1 MKKFIIFSL
10 LCGWMLTSYSQEIIQ
25 LEETE
30 VNFVPSA
37 EVVFEDMNNG
47 KMIVKESYAKQ
58 FESNAIKFV
67 IDNFNIEKFLE
78 ANKREHFNEI
88 VVRVQSDNGYLKATY
103 DRKGNL
109 ERTQQQF
116 KDILLPRELIEKM
129 YVENPGWVMSTNKY
143 MARSRGTK
151 LIDEKYVIKLE
162 NGKDSK
168 KIKFDQPYLRT
179 NSGMAY
185 VENK

>member
-88 VVRVQSDNGYLKATY
+88 VVRVQSDNGYLKAT
-103 DRKGNL
+103 
-109 ERTQQQF
+109 
-116 KDILLPRELIEKM
+116 
-129 YVENPGWVMSTNKY
+129 
-143 MARSRGTK
+143 
-151 LIDEKYVIKLE
+151 
-162 NGKDSK
+162 
-168 KIKFDQPYLRT
+168 
-179 NSGMAY
+179 
-185 VENK
+185 